1 MDAIDVVS
9 YFGYILTAWIIVM
22 AIGMAKKDLL
32 QKYGIE
38 IGPLMIMWKKPTSGS
53 KLERI
58 AKKRVVRI
66 CAWIGV
72 ALSIGAMVFA
82 YYFLINIVLSIL
94 FPQTVRAQARLI
106 PLLPGLTVV
115 GVHIFYSMIAIGIA
129 IVAHELS
136 HAVVALSEGIRLKS
150 WGLAIAFIIPAA
162 FVEPDEEDYKK
173 AKLSSKVKLLAAGSA
188 ANVIIGVLA
197 LFLLQQVASQY
208 PLVIGIIHSVNN
220 QPTPAYLAGLQ
231 KYVPFAIESIN
242 GTVVDGLATLTSII
256 HAHANE
262 TVNFVLRIF
271 SYNTMSQLDVV
282 LHKPAN
288 MSLLGVYI
296 NPFPAPKPS
305 LCTLGS
311 ACIHIPGLLAWFVWI
326 NMGLA
331 LINAAPLFIT
341 DGGKIISEILGEKR
355 KIISYIIQGA
365 TLAILALA
373 FIASILM

>member
-1 MDAIDVVS
+1 MDAVDVAS

-38 IGPLMIMWKKPTSGS
+38 VGPLMIMWKKPTRGS

-58 AKKRVVRI
+58 ARSRVTKV

-72 ALSIGAMVFA
+72 ALSMGAMIFA
-82 YYFLINIVLSIL
+82 YYFLLNIVLSIL
-94 FPQTVRAQARLI
+94 FPQSVQAQARLI

-129 IVAHELS
+129 IIVHELS
-136 HAVVALSEGIRLKS
+136 HAIIALSEGIRLKS

-162 FVEPDEEDYKK
+162 FVEPEEEDYKK
-173 AKLSSKVKLLAAGSA
+173 AKLSSKIKLLAAGSA
-188 ANVIIGVLA
+188 ANVVLGILA
-197 LFLLQQVASQY
+197 LLLLQQVVTQY
-208 PLVIGIIHSVNN
+208 PLVIGIIHDVNG
-220 QPTPAYLAGLQ
+220 QLTPAYTAGLE

-242 GTVVDGLATLTSII
+242 GTVIDGLATLTNIV
-256 HAHANE
+256 HTYANE
-262 TVNFVLRIF
+262 TVTFVLKIF
-271 SYNTMSQLDVV
+271 SYNTMSHIDVL

-305 LCTLGS
+305 LCTFGS
-311 ACIHIPGLLAWFVWI
+311 VCIHVPGFLAWLVWI
-326 NMGLA
+326 NTGLA

-341 DGGKIISEILGEKR
+341 DGGKIVTELLGEKR
-355 KIISYIIQGA
+355 KIIAYTIQSI
-365 TLAILALA
+365 TLAILAFA
-373 FIASILM
+373 IIASILM